1 MVSTKFT
8 SYFKTLLSTFGSAKA
23 ENDGLNCKQAAD
35 LLRAHGRIKQLEGRV
50 IDLEE
55 GIDLAAEAVAELQ
68 ASNARMASQLEA
80 HRNTRAMIAAL
91 ETPHAN
97 ATARKM
103 ARLARGDAA

>member
-1 MVSTKFT
+1 MVTTKFT

-35 LLRAHGRIKQLEGRV
+35 LLRAHRRIKQLE
-50 IDLEE
+50 
-55 GIDLAAEAVAELQ
+55 Q
-68 ASNARMASQLEA
+68 SNARMVLQLEA

-103 ARLARGDAA
+103 ARLARGDM